1 MTRWRPRWSRWR
13 SRWPNAPSAAWV
25 GKPANTGEQAA
36 LARRVMTAAQIA
48 LFLLCVALATGAQS
62 LSGFAFALVL
72 LGLAGLLELAPLA
85 DLANVATVL
94 GLANALVALHGTSR
108 QLDVPAFRD
117 ITMGGVVGILLGV
130 LLLGWLSVNVT
141 LVLRL
146 LLGLTVVACAV
157 VVLLETSAL
166 RERSSPA
173 SFRVWGAVSG
183 LLTGLFAT
191 GGPPLVYHFYR
202 QPMALKTVRDSL
214 VATLAASSLLRLV
227 VVIPAGQFSI
237 NALKLCVLAAPL
249 VFGLS
254 WWLER
259 HPPGWSRPAV
269 LRLVCALLLLT
280 GAGLIVPALL
290 QLARSGA

>member
-1 MTRWRPRWSRWR
+1 MTLS
-13 SRWPNAPSAAWV
+13 
-25 GKPANTGEQAA
+25 QM
-36 LARRVMTAAQIA
+36 L
-48 LFLLCVALATGAQS
+48 LFLLCVALATCAQS
-62 LSGFAFALVL
+62 LSGFAFALIL

-94 GLANALVALHGTSR
+94 GLANALVALRGSSR

-117 ITMGGVVGILLGV
+117 LTLGGAAGILLGV
-130 LLLGWLSVNVT
+130 LLLGWLSANIT

-146 LLGLTVVACAV
+146 LLGLTVIACAI
-157 VVLLETSAL
+157 VVLLQTAAL
-166 RERSSPA
+166 RERSSA
-173 SFRVWGAVSG
+173 SSFRLWGALSG

-202 QPMALKTVRDSL
+202 QPMALRTVRDTL

-227 VVIPAGQFSI
+227 VAIPAGQFSA
-237 NALKLCVLAAPL
+237 NALTLSLLAAPL

-259 HPPGWSRPAV
+259 HPPGWSRLAV

-280 GAGLIVPALL
+280 GIGLVVPALL
-290 QLARSGA
+290 QMLRT

>member
-1 MTRWRPRWSRWR
+1 MTLS
-13 SRWPNAPSAAWV
+13 
-25 GKPANTGEQAA
+25 QM
-36 LARRVMTAAQIA
+36 L
-48 LFLLCVALATGAQS
+48 LFLLCVALATCAQS
-62 LSGFAFALVL
+62 LSGFAFALIL

-94 GLANALVALHGTSR
+94 GLANALVALRGSSR

-117 ITMGGVVGILLGV
+117 LTLGGAAGILIGV
-130 LLLGWLSVNVT
+130 LLLGWLSANIT
-141 LVLRL
+141 LILRL
-146 LLGLTVVACAV
+146 LLGLTVIACAI
-157 VVLLETSAL
+157 VVLLQTAAL
-166 RERSSPA
+166 RERSSA
-173 SFRVWGAVSG
+173 SSFRLWGALSG

-202 QPMALKTVRDSL
+202 QPMALRTVRDTL

-227 VVIPAGQFSI
+227 VAIPAGQFSA
-237 NALKLCVLAAPL
+237 NALTLSLLAAPL

-259 HPPGWSRPAV
+259 HPPGWSRLAV

-280 GAGLIVPALL
+280 GIGLVLPALL
-290 QLARSGA
+290 QMLRA

>member
-1 MTRWRPRWSRWR
+1 MTLL
-13 SRWPNAPSAAWV
+13 
-25 GKPANTGEQAA
+25 QA
-36 LARRVMTAAQIA
+36 A
-48 LFLLCVALATGAQS
+48 LFLLCVALATCAQS

-94 GLANALVALHGTSR
+94 ALANALVALRGAHR

-117 ITMGGVVGILLGV
+117 ITLGGIAGILLGV
-130 LLLGWLSVNVT
+130 VLLGWLSVNVT
-141 LVLRL
+141 LALRL
-146 LLGLTVVACAV
+146 LLGLTVIACAV
-157 VVLLETSAL
+157 VVLMETAAL
-166 RERSSPA
+166 RERSSA
-173 SFRVWGAVSG
+173 GSFRLWGAVSG

-202 QPMALKTVRDSL
+202 QPLALKTVRDTL
-214 VATLAASSLLRLV
+214 VATLAASSLLRLAM
-227 VVIPAGQFSI
+227 VIPAGQFSV
-237 NALKLCVLAAPL
+237 NALKLSLLAAPL

-259 HPPGWSRPAV
+259 HPPGWSRAAV

-280 GAGLIVPALL
+280 GIGLAVPALL
-290 QLARSGA
+290 AMVRA

>member
-1 MTRWRPRWSRWR
+1 MTLS
-13 SRWPNAPSAAWV
+13 
-25 GKPANTGEQAA
+25 QM
-36 LARRVMTAAQIA
+36 L
-48 LFLLCVALATGAQS
+48 LFLLCVGLATCAQS
-62 LSGFAFALVL
+62 LSGFAFALIL

-94 GLANALVALHGTSR
+94 GLANALVALRGSSR

-117 ITMGGVVGILLGV
+117 LTLGGAAGILLGV
-130 LLLGWLSVNVT
+130 LLLGWLSANIT

-146 LLGLTVVACAV
+146 LLGLTVIACAI
-157 VVLLETSAL
+157 VVLLQTAAL
-166 RERSSPA
+166 RERSSA
-173 SFRVWGAVSG
+173 SSFRLWGALSG

-202 QPMALKTVRDSL
+202 QPMALRTVRDTL

-227 VVIPAGQFSI
+227 VAIPAGQFSA
-237 NALKLCVLAAPL
+237 NALTLSLLAAPL

-259 HPPGWSRPAV
+259 HPPGWSRLAV

-280 GAGLIVPALL
+280 GIGLVVPALL
-290 QLARSGA
+290 QMLRT

>member
-1 MTRWRPRWSRWR
+1 MTLS
-13 SRWPNAPSAAWV
+13 
-25 GKPANTGEQAA
+25 QM
-36 LARRVMTAAQIA
+36 L
-48 LFLLCVALATGAQS
+48 LFLLCVALATCAQS
-62 LSGFAFALVL
+62 LSGFAFALIL

-94 GLANALVALHGTSR
+94 GLANALVALHGSRR
-108 QLDVPAFRD
+108 QLDMPAFRD
-117 ITMGGVVGILLGV
+117 LTLGGAAGILLGV
-130 LLLGWLSVNVT
+130 LLLGWLSANIT

-146 LLGLTVVACAV
+146 LLGLTVIACAI
-157 VVLLETSAL
+157 VVLLQTAAL
-166 RERSSPA
+166 RERSSA
-173 SFRVWGAVSG
+173 SSFRLWGALSG

-202 QPMALKTVRDSL
+202 QPMALRTVRDTL

-227 VVIPAGQFSI
+227 VAIPAGQFSA
-237 NALKLCVLAAPL
+237 NALTLSLLAAPL

-259 HPPGWSRPAV
+259 HPPGWSRLAV

-280 GAGLIVPALL
+280 GIGLVLPALL
-290 QLARSGA
+290 QMLRA